1 MIVAKQMHQRAQK
14 QDEVRQ
20 GLRKMTVMLTRYIED
35 ADYGQ
40 HDQRNANLA
49 LPKRRLSG
57 TGVMGMVHDNSLVS
71 MAAGSV

>member
-1 MIVAKQMHQRAQK
+1 LYDQ
-14 QDEVRQ
+14 
-20 GLRKMTVMLTRYIED
+20 LRRPPAAAVTLTPVTQNS
-35 ADYGQ
+35 AHPHYGQ